1 MLCPCTHFGH
11 IYPIFYPQFPAAV
24 TFLHSNYSDFIQNKQ
39 GLMWTSPILNQ
50 CEYFGHFTSKGR
62 NLGIKMGH
70 CQNLPCWCFRWSYK
84 KCMQEFWIFF
94 CQLPS
99 TEGWSSWFFSFFN
112 FPNKIPAYNFFKT
125 TWWLEN
131 PTYYSTRPLKCRS
144 NFRKAFLYPKSTKK
158 TNECFY
164 IIFRC

>member
-1 MLCPCTHFGH
+1 MLCPCAHFGH

-70 CQNLPCWCFRWSYK
+70 CQNLPLMLQMVLQKVYAGILNSA
-84 KCMQEFWIFF
+84 
-94 CQLPS
+94 L
-99 TEGWSSWFFSFFN
+99 
-112 FPNKIPAYNFFKT
+112 
-125 TWWLEN
+125 
-131 PTYYSTRPLKCRS
+131 
-144 NFRKAFLYPKSTKK
+144 
-158 TNECFY
+158 
-164 IIFRC
+164 